1 MNKILLIIKREY
13 LTRVK
18 KKSFLIMT
26 LLGPVLIAGFLS
38 LAIYLGMSDSSVQN
52 VVVVDQ
58 AKLVSKAFKDSDQIK
73 FFYTNEV
80 LSDSAFEDSP
90 YNLMLIVNEYII
102 ENNKAHLYYKKYPS
116 VNVQSYVSNQLDH
129 ALEKIKLKMF
139 DIDDKTYTEIRT
151 SITLG
156 VFDFKDQEQESRKVE
171 LAAVGFF
178 FAIVIYIFILLY
190 AVQVMRG
197 VMEEKTNRIIEVLV
211 SSVKPFQLMMGK
223 IVGIA
228 MVGLTQFLLWILLTT
243 ALMTAFQ
250 SMIFTDPLAGEVIA
264 QQQMS
269 PELQQELMSPE
280 QSGAAEILDL
290 IDRINFPL
298 MVGMF
303 IFYFLGGFLLYSALF
318 AAVGAAV
325 DSEADTQQFVM
336 PLTIPLVFGFII
348 GEFAVINPE
357 GSSSEIFSMFPFTS
371 PVVMMIRLANGFTPD
386 NIWQLYLSIFLLIV
400 GFVFTTWIA
409 SKVYRIGILMYGKKV
424 GYKEI
429 WKWIRYGS

>member
-52 VVVVDQ
+52 VVVVDE
-58 AKLVSKAFKDSDQIK
+58 AKLVSKAFEDSDQIK

-80 LSDSAFEDSP
+80 LSDSAFGDSP

-129 ALEKIKLKMF
+129 ALENIKLKMF
-139 DIDDKTYTEIRT
+139 DIDNNAYKEIRT
-151 SITLG
+151 AITLG
-156 VFDFKDQEQESRKVE
+156 VFDYKDQEKESRKVE

-243 ALMTAFQ
+243 ALMAVFQ
-250 SMIFTDPLAGEVIA
+250 SLIFTDPLAGEIIA

-357 GSSSEIFSMFPFTS
+357 GSSSEIFSIFPFTS

-386 NIWQLYLSIFLLIV
+386 TIWQLYLSIFLLIV

>member
-1 MNKILLIIKREY
+1 
-13 LTRVK
+13 
-18 KKSFLIMT
+18 MT

-52 VVVVDQ
+52 VVVVDE
-58 AKLVSKAFKDSDQIK
+58 AKLVSKAFQDSDQIK

>member
-52 VVVVDQ
+52 VVVVDE
-58 AKLVSKAFKDSDQIK
+58 AKLVSKAFQDSDQIK

>member
-13 LTRVK
+13 LTRVR

-26 LLGPVLIAGFLS
+26 LLGPILIAGFLS

-52 VVVVDQ
+52 VVVVDE
-58 AKLVSKAFKDSDQIK
+58 AKLVTKTFKDTEFIK
-73 FFYTNEV
+73 FFYSNES
-80 LSDSAFEDSP
+80 LSDSAFGESP
-90 YNLMLIVNEYII
+90 YNLMLIVNEHIV

-116 VNVQSYVSNQLDH
+116 VNVQSYLSNQLDH
-129 ALEKIKLKMF
+129 SLEQIKLKMHN
-139 DIDDKTYTEIRT
+139 IDDKVYSEIRT
-151 SITLG
+151 AVILG
-156 VFDFKDQEQESRKVE
+156 LFDYKDQEVESRKVE
-171 LAAVGFF
+171 LATVGFF
-178 FAIVIYIFILLY
+178 FAIIIYMFILLY

-211 SSVKPFQLMMGK
+211 SSVRPFQLMMGK

-228 MVGLTQFLLWILLTT
+228 LVGLTQFLLWILLTT
-243 ALMTAFQ
+243 ALMTVFQ
-250 SMIFTDPLAGEVIA
+250 SMIFTDPLAGEIIA
-264 QQQMS
+264 QQQIS
-269 PELQQELMSPE
+269 PELQKELISPE
-280 QSGAAEILDL
+280 QSKAAVILDL

-298 MVGMF
+298 MTGMF

-336 PLTIPLVFGFII
+336 PLTIPLIFGFII
-348 GEFAVINPE
+348 GEFAVLNPE
-357 GSSSEIFSMFPFTS
+357 GSSSVFFSMFPFTS

-386 NIWQLYLSIFLLIV
+386 TMWQLYLSIILLII

-409 SKVYRIGILMYGKKV
+409 AKIYRVGILMYGKKV

-429 WKWIRYGS
+429 WKWLRYGS

>member
-1 MNKILLIIKREY
+1 MNKILLIIQREY

-38 LAIYLGMSDSSVQN
+38 LAIYLGLSDNSVQN
-52 VVVVDQ
+52 VLVVDE
-58 AKLVSKAFKDSDQIK
+58 AKMVTKTFKDSETIK
-73 FFYTNEV
+73 FFYSNEN
-80 LSDSAFEDSP
+80 LSDSAFGESP
-90 YNLMLIVNEYII
+90 YNLMLVVNEYII

-116 VNVQSYVSNQLDH
+116 VTTQNYINSQLDNS
-129 ALEKIKLKMF
+129 LEQIKLRMH
-139 DIDDKTYTEIRT
+139 DIDNETYAQIRT
-151 SITLG
+151 AIILG
-156 VFDFKDQEQESRKVE
+156 VFDYKDREKESRKVE

-178 FAIVIYIFILLY
+178 FAIIIYIFIILY

-228 MVGLTQFLLWILLTT
+228 MVGLTQFILWIILTMT
-243 ALMTAFQ
+243 LMAVFQ
-250 SMIFTDPLAGEVIA
+250 SMIFTDPLAGEIIA
-264 QQQMS
+264 QQQMD
-269 PELQQELMSPE
+269 PEVAKSLVSPE

-290 IDRINFPL
+290 IDRINLPL
-298 MVGMF
+298 MIGMF

-325 DSEADTQQFVM
+325 DSEADTQQFVL
-336 PLTIPLVFGFII
+336 PLTVPLVFGFII
-348 GEFAVINPE
+348 GEFAVVNPE
-357 GSSSEIFSMFPFTS
+357 GSSSTWFSMFPFTS

-386 NIWQLYLSIFLLIV
+386 TVWQLYLSIFLLIA
-400 GFVFTTWIA
+400 GFIFTTWIA
-409 SKVYRIGILMYGKKV
+409 AKVYRIGILMYGKKV

-429 WKWIRYGS
+429 WKWIRYGG

>member
-52 VVVVDQ
+52 VVVVDE
-58 AKLVSKAFKDSDQIK
+58 ARLVSKAFQDSDQIK

-80 LSDSAFEDSP
+80 LSDSAFGDSP

-129 ALEKIKLKMF
+129 ALENIKLKMF
-139 DIDDKTYTEIRT
+139 DIDNNAYKEIRT
-151 SITLG
+151 AITLG
-156 VFDFKDQEQESRKVE
+156 VFDYKDQEKESRKVE

-243 ALMTAFQ
+243 ALMTVFQ
-250 SMIFTDPLAGEVIA
+250 SLIFTDPLAGEIIA

-357 GSSSEIFSMFPFTS
+357 GSSSEIFSIFPFTS

-386 NIWQLYLSIFLLIV
+386 TIWQLYLSIFLLIV

>member
-1 MNKILLIIKREY
+1 MNKILLIIQREY

-26 LLGPVLIAGFLS
+26 ILGPILIAGFLS
-38 LAIYLGMSDSSVQN
+38 LAIYLGLSDSSVQN
-52 VVVVDQ
+52 VLVIDE
-58 AKLVSKAFKDSDQIK
+58 AKLVTKTFKDSDQIK
-73 FFYTNEV
+73 FFYSNEV
-80 LSDSAFEDSP
+80 ISDSAFGESP
-90 YNLMLIVNEYII
+90 YNLMLIVNEYIV
-102 ENNKAHLYYKKYPS
+102 ENNKAHLYYKSYPS
-116 VNVQSYVSNQLDH
+116 VNTQSYVSNQLDH
-129 ALEKIKLKMF
+129 SLEQIKLKMHN
-139 DIDDKTYTEIRT
+139 IDDKTYAEIRT

-156 VFDFKDQEQESRKVE
+156 IFDYKDQEVESRKVE
-171 LAAVGFF
+171 LATVGFF
-178 FAIVIYIFILLY
+178 FAIIIYIFILLY

-211 SSVKPFQLMMGK
+211 SSVRPFQLMMGK

-228 MVGLTQFLLWILLTT
+228 LVGLTQFLLWILLTT

-250 SMIFTDPLAGEVIA
+250 SLIFTDPLAGEVIA
-264 QQQMS
+264 EQQISSDLQK
-269 PELQQELMSPE
+269 ELISPE
-280 QSGAAEILDL
+280 QSKAAVILDL

-298 MVGMF
+298 MIGMF

-336 PLTIPLVFGFII
+336 PLTIPLIFGFII
-348 GEFAVINPE
+348 GEFAVVNPD
-357 GSSSEIFSMFPFTS
+357 GSSSIFFSMFPFTS

-386 NIWQLYLSIFLLIV
+386 TSWQLYLSIILLIA

-429 WKWIRYGS
+429 WKWLRYGN

>member
-1 MNKILLIIKREY
+1 MNKILLIIQREY

-26 LLGPVLIAGFLS
+26 LLGPILIAGFLS
-38 LAIYLGMSDSSVQN
+38 LAIYLGMSDNSVQN
-52 VVVVDQ
+52 VVVVDE
-58 AKLVSKAFKDSDQIK
+58 AKLVTKTFKNSDQIK
-73 FFYTNEV
+73 FFYTNEF
-80 LSDSAFEDSP
+80 LSDSAFGESP

-116 VNVQSYVSNQLDH
+116 VSTQSYINNQLDNT
-129 ALEKIKLKMF
+129 LEQIKLKMY
-139 DIDDKTYTEIRT
+139 DIDDKTYAEIRT
-151 SITLG
+151 AITLG
-156 VFDFKDQEQESRKVE
+156 VFDYKDQEQESRKVE

-178 FAIVIYIFILLY
+178 FAIIIYIFIILY

-228 MVGLTQFLLWILLTT
+228 MVGLTQFLLWIVLTMI
-243 ALMTAFQ
+243 LMTLFQ
-250 SMIFTDPLAGEVIA
+250 SLIFTDPLAGEMIA

-269 PELQQELMSPE
+269 PELQEQLISPE
-280 QSGAAEILDL
+280 QSQAAVILDL
-290 IDRINFPL
+290 INRINLPL
-298 MVGMF
+298 MIGMF

-325 DSEADTQQFVM
+325 DSESDTQQFIM

-357 GSSSEIFSMFPFTS
+357 GSSSVWFSMFPLTS

-386 NIWQLYLSIFLLIV
+386 TMWQLYLSIILLII
-400 GFVFTTWIA
+400 GFIFTTWIA
-409 SKVYRIGILMYGKKV
+409 AKIYKIGILMYGKKV

-429 WKWIRYGS
+429 WKWLRYGS

>member
-13 LTRVK
+13 LTRVR

-26 LLGPVLIAGFLS
+26 LLGPILIAGFLS

-58 AKLVSKAFKDSDQIK
+58 AKLVTKTFKDSEFIK
-73 FFYTNEV
+73 FFYTNET
-80 LSDSAFEDSP
+80 LSDSAFGESP
-90 YNLMLIVNEYII
+90 YNLMLIVNEHIV

-116 VNVQSYVSNQLDH
+116 VNVQSYVSNQLDNS
-129 ALEKIKLKMF
+129 LEQLKLKMHN
-139 DIDDKTYTEIRT
+139 IDDKVYSEIRT
-151 SITLG
+151 AVLLG
-156 VFDFKDQEQESRKVE
+156 LFDYKDQEVESRKVE
-171 LAAVGFF
+171 LATVGFF
-178 FAIVIYIFILLY
+178 FALIIYMFILLY

-211 SSVKPFQLMMGK
+211 SSVRPFQLMMGK

-228 MVGLTQFLLWILLTT
+228 FVGLTQFLLWILLTT
-243 ALMTAFQ
+243 ALMSVFQ
-250 SMIFTDPLAGEVIA
+250 SMIFTDPLAGEIIA
-264 QQQMS
+264 EQQIS
-269 PELQQELMSPE
+269 PELQKELISPE
-280 QSGAAEILDL
+280 QSKAAVILDL

-298 MVGMF
+298 MTGMF

-336 PLTIPLVFGFII
+336 PLTIPLIFGFII
-348 GEFAVINPE
+348 GEFAVLNPE
-357 GSSSEIFSMFPFTS
+357 GSSSVFFSIFPFTS

-386 NIWQLYLSIFLLIV
+386 TMWQLYLSIFLLIL
-400 GFVFTTWIA
+400 GFIFTTWFA
-409 SKVYRIGILMYGKKV
+409 SKVYRVGILMYGKKV

-429 WKWIRYGS
+429 WKWLRYGS

>member
-13 LTRVK
+13 LTRVR

-26 LLGPVLIAGFLS
+26 LLGPILIAGFLS

-52 VVVVDQ
+52 VVVVDE
-58 AKLVSKAFKDSDQIK
+58 AKLVTKSFNDTDQIK

-80 LSDSAFEDSP
+80 MSDSAFGDSP

-116 VNVQSYVSNQLDH
+116 VTVQSYVNNQLDN
-129 ALEKIKLKMF
+129 ALEQIKLEMF
-139 DIDDKTYTEIRT
+139 DIDDETYAEIRT
-151 SITLG
+151 AITLG
-156 VFDFKDQEQESRKVE
+156 VFDYKDQAQESRKVE

-243 ALMTAFQ
+243 ALMAIFQ
-250 SMIFTDPLAGEVIA
+250 SLIFTDPLAGEIIA

-269 PELQQELMSPE
+269 PELQSQLISPE
-280 QSGAAEILDL
+280 QSQAAEILDL
-290 IDRINFPL
+290 INRINFPL
-298 MVGMF
+298 MIGMF

-348 GEFAVINPE
+348 GEFAVVNPE

-386 NIWQLYLSIFLLIV
+386 TIWQLYVSIFLLIV

-409 SKVYRIGILMYGKKV
+409 SKIYRIGILMYGKKV

-429 WKWIRYGS
+429 WKWLRYGS